1 MTDLTKQ
8 LEEALMPA
16 TNPKC
21 PNCAGKYLAV
31 ERRMDG
37 GAVCQTCGWQGYYDE
52 CFRVKQSDLAP
63 LHAALL
69 KCVEA
74 LGFYGDK
81 NNWNRDL
88 DGWRHDIVEK
98 DLDDE
103 TLNRWDGRFSGRRAR
118 EALAD
123 LRKALEECK

>member
-1 MTDLTKQ
+1 VTDLTKQ
-8 LEEALMPA
+8 LEEALSRRV
-16 TNPKC
+16 
-21 PNCAGKYLAV
+21 V
-31 ERRMDG
+31 EFVNVNNDAHIEG
-37 GAVCQTCGWQGYYDE
+37 INFHAD
-52 CFRVKQSDLAP
+52 KLAP

-74 LGFYGDK
+74 LEFYGDK

-88 DGWRHDIVEK
+88 NGWRHDIVEK

-103 TLNRWDGRFSGRRAR
+103 TLNKWDGRFSGKRAR
-118 EALAD
+118 EAIAD

>member
-8 LEEALMPA
+8 LEEALSRRV
-16 TNPKC
+16 
-21 PNCAGKYLAV
+21 V
-31 ERRMDG
+31 EFGNVNNDAHIEGIISHADR
-37 GAVCQTCGWQGYYDE
+37 
-52 CFRVKQSDLAP
+52 LAP

-74 LGFYGDK
+74 LEFYGNK
-81 NNWNRDL
+81 NNWNRDVN
-88 DGWRHDIVEK
+88 GWRHDMIQT

-103 TLNRWDGRFSGRRAR
+103 SLTDWNGRFSGKRAR
-118 EALAD
+118 EAIAD

>member
-8 LEEALMPA
+8 LEQAL
-16 TNPKC
+16 KFDRW
-21 PNCAGKYLAV
+21 AGMKTDYV
-31 ERRMDG
+31 DG
-37 GAVCQTCGWQGYYDE
+37 RIFENA
-52 CFRVKQSDLAP
+52 RLAP

-123 LRKALEECK
+123 LRKALETVSR